1 MWLVVG
7 GVVLVL
13 LWFLEIGPLAS
24 LAWGW
29 LCVPFVLAVVWWSV
43 ADSMGLTQRAAVRK
57 LEARKI
63 ARRQRDMEALGLTA
77 RREKRSIKVLR
88 DQRRDEEANP
98 PASPSPADPAR
109 RDPRS

>member
-13 LWFLEIGPLAS
+13 LWFLEIGPLAH

-29 LCVPFVLAVVWWSV
+29 LCLPFVLAVIWWSV
-43 ADSMGLTQRAAVRK
+43 SDSIGLTQRAAARK
-57 LEARKI
+57 LEDRKI
-63 ARRQRDMEALGLTA
+63 ARRQRDMESLGLTA

-88 DQRRDEEANP
+88 DQRRADEPSP
-98 PASPSPADPAR
+98 PASP
-109 RDPRS
+109 RDPRT